1 MESASSAIETRMSS
15 SSQGRIDQTSESMTS
30 YQSAIGS
37 GIAGGT
43 ESNIQSETAKITL
56 GTDAGKPVFIKTIE
70 GCNVERKYDIVY
82 LRYSFHRIYNE
93 YVESYLVTL
102 KSGKRDAIYFYEFFE
117 M

>member
-1 MESASSAIETRMSS
+1 MSS
-15 SSQGRIDQTSESMTS
+15 SSQGRMDQTSESMTS
-30 YQSAIGS
+30 YQSA
-37 GIAGGT
+37 IAGGT

-70 GCNVERKYDIVY
+70 GCSVERKYDIVY
-82 LRYSFHRIYNE
+82 LRHSFHRHIYSE
-93 YVESYLVTL
+93 YVESNLVTL

>member
-30 YQSAIGS
+30 YQSA
-37 GIAGGT
+37 GT
-43 ESNIQSETAKITL
+43 ESNIQSDTAKITL

-82 LRYSFHRIYNE
+82 LRYSFHRIYSE